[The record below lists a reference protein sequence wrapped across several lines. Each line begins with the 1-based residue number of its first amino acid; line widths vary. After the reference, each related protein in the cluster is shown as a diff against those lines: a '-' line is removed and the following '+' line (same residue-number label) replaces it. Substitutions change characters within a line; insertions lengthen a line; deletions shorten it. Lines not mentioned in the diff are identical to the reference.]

1 MLINEIVFGM
11 WINFIKKEV
20 IIYKLMLLVE
30 RICDLCLLKFYVM
43 IEVRDVVVRV
53 FGKIDN

>member
-1 MLINEIVFGM
+1 
-11 WINFIKKEV
+11 
-20 IIYKLMLLVE
+20 MLLVE
-30 RICDLCLLKFYVM
+30 RICDLCLLKFCVM